1 MQKKWNFIDSDKRK
15 TKQAAA
21 LWHVSEIIASV
32 LLHRGIE
39 REKEASVFLYPEKQP
54 FYDAFLIKDM
64 DKAVSRIKIA
74 IDCRE
79 KIMIYGDYD
88 VDGTTATV
96 VLVRALR
103 ALGANVE
110 YYIPNR
116 QKEGYGFNI
125 EALTMLADKTNLL
138 ISVDC
143 GISAIKEVKEIK
155 EKLDIIITDHHLPG
169 EVLPEAVAVLD
180 PQRRDCLYPDK
191 NLAGVGVAF
200 KLCQALWR
208 KIKNQVFEDDL
219 ALVAL
224 GTIADIV
231 PLLGENRR
239 IVRFGLEEMN
249 KTKNRGL
256 KTLIGICKLNDK
268 KINAGHV
275 GFVLAPRFN
284 AAGRLD
290 SALIGADLLLTDEQE
305 CADALALQLNQE
317 NEARQLLEKDIL
329 EKAETLLEVT
339 DTKKRKIIVIV
350 GENWHAGVIGI
361 VASRIVEK
369 YYRPVI
375 IISIQDGFGKASCR
389 SIKGFHMY
397 KALDVCKE
405 YLLGFGGHAQAAGF
419 SILSDKIK
427 GFSDAISAY
436 ADNVLQLED
445 LIPILDIEAKIKPE
459 EVCIDLVKDLERLE
473 PFGMGNPRPIFACCG
488 TKITGARSMGRDGI
502 HLGFDFFRGGIR
514 AIAWNHGKHAKRIDQ
529 KIANI
534 AFQPEINVWQG
545 NSQIQCKVQE
555 LQLVEENQPIGKETC
570 ISHDIIGRVYL
581 ILKSKKDAADAVHT
595 SFAEVA
601 ASYKKQHQSYLPVS
615 VVAICVTILAEL
627 NLVQCEKK
635 SKGTVQLYFQPA
647 PKTKLN
653 LLQSTTY
660 ANIMKENDGE

>member
-1 MQKKWNFIDSDKRK
+1 MQKKWNFIDADKK
-15 TKQAAA
+15 KIKNAAD

-39 REKEASVFLYPEKQP
+39 REKEANIFLYPEKQP

-64 DKAVSRIKIA
+64 DKAVTRIKTA
-74 IDCRE
+74 IGCQE
-79 KIMIYGDYD
+79 KIVIYGDYD

-96 VLVRALR
+96 VLVRTLR
-103 ALGANVE
+103 ALGASVE

-125 EALTMLADKTNLL
+125 EALTMLADKADLL

-143 GISAIKEVKEIK
+143 GISAIEEVKSVK

-169 EVLPEAVAVLD
+169 DVLPQVVAVVD
-180 PQRRDCLYPDK
+180 PQRKDCLYPDK

-200 KLCQALWR
+200 KLCQALW
-208 KIKNQVFEDDL
+208 KEMKNQVFEDDL
-219 ALVAL
+219 ELVAL

-239 IVRFGLEEMN
+239 IVRFGLEKMS

-256 KTLIGICKLNDK
+256 KALIEVCKLNDK

-275 GFVLAPRFN
+275 GFVLAPRLN

-290 SALIGADLLLTDEQE
+290 SALIGADLLLTDKQQ

-329 EKAETLLEVT
+329 KKAETLIEGT

-350 GENWHAGVIGI
+350 GENWHSGVIGI

-375 IISIQDGFGKASCR
+375 IISIQDGLGKASCR

-397 KALDVCKE
+397 KALDRCKK

-427 GFSDAISAY
+427 EFSDAVAAY
-436 ADNVLQLED
+436 ANDVLQLKD
-445 LIPILDIEAKIKPE
+445 LVPILDIEAKIKPE

-473 PFGMGNPRPIFACCG
+473 PFGMGNPRPIFACCN
-488 TKITGARSMGRDGI
+488 TKIMSARSMGKEGL
-502 HLGFDFFRGGIR
+502 HLSFDFSQDKIR
-514 AIAWNHGKHAKRIDQ
+514 AIGWNQGEYAKRIDQ
-529 KIANI
+529 KMVNI

-545 NSQIQCKVQE
+545 NDRVQCKIQE
-555 LQLVEENQPIGKETC
+555 LQLVEETLPLGNKVS
-570 ISHDIIGRVYL
+570 ISHDIIGCIYL
-581 ILKSKKDAADAVHT
+581 ILKSKKDAVDTVHT
-595 SFAEVA
+595 SFSEVA
-601 ASYKKQHQSYLPVS
+601 EIYKKQQQSYLPVS

-627 NLVQCEKK
+627 NLVRCEKN
-635 SKGTVQLYFQPA
+635 SKGIVQLYFQPA
-647 PKTKLN
+647 PKIKLN
-653 LLQSTTY
+653 LLQSPTY
-660 ANIMKENDGE
+660 ANIMKENDGS